1 MISAIKHLASFAAL
15 FTLCAPVCA
24 AEALPARL
32 EGDVGMA
39 SYTQSSQFVNGTAHT
54 QALPY
59 TYFDYGRLFARIDTF
74 GIKTVPLL
82 NGYLEIKT
90 TVRQDGYR
98 ITLPATGDIRDRRD
112 SVPLGIGTLQET
124 PYGDFFLDLY
134 HDTGTSKGNFFQ
146 GLYAAELDTGI
157 GTLYPQVGIEY
168 LSGSYT
174 GYYYGV
180 SAGEAGNAA
189 AYSPSGST
197 ALLAGGML
205 ELHLTGDWYG
215 NLYWRRKWADHSIS
229 NSPIVAKSYQ
239 DTYFASVAYRFQ

>member
-1 MISAIKHLASFAAL
+1 MIPNIKQLACLAAL
-15 FTLCAPVCA
+15 LTLCAPAGA
-24 AEALPARL
+24 AEPLSDRL

-39 SYTQSSQFVNGTAHT
+39 SYTQSSQFVNGTSHT

-82 NGYLEIKT
+82 HGYVEIKT

-98 ITLPATGDIRDRRD
+98 ITLPVTGNIRDRRD

-134 HDTGTSKGNFFQ
+134 HDTGASKGNLFD
-146 GLYAAELDTGI
+146 GLYAAELDTRI

-180 SAGEAGNAA
+180 SAGEAGNTA
-189 AYSPSGST
+189 AYSPTSST

-215 NLYWRRKWADHSIS
+215 NLYWRRKWADHSIG